1 MKKVIS
7 VFALAG
13 VGLARDLSIGI
24 GSRMQNNL
32 NAYDLSCDNAQGSV
46 KYTIDGLPN
55 GVNFSG
61 TTIVVSNTARAGSY
75 TIRVKA
81 VD

>member
-7 VFALAG
+7 VLALAG
-13 VGLARDLSIGI
+13 VGLSRDLSIGI
-24 GSRMQNNL
+24 GTRMHNNL
-32 NAYDLSCDNAQGSV
+32 NTYDLSCDNAQGSV
-46 KYTIDGLPN
+46 KYSVDGLPN

-61 TTIVVSNTARAGSY
+61 TTIVVSNAAKAGSY